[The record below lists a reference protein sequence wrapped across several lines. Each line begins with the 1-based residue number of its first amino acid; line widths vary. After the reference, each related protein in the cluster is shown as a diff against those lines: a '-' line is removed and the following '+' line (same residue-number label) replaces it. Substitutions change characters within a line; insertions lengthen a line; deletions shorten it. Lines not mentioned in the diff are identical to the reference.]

1 MADRNENGS
10 LRTGGG
16 SSGANVGS
24 GERVGKKPA
33 VVWGLAF
40 LLFAG
45 VLAGLW
51 WTLNEKFDADKLPAS
66 YEYVEK
72 FEKEGIPPIQAVD
85 LAGRPF
91 DLSKIDTP
99 VVIVNFWASW
109 CAPCVEEFPS
119 MLKLVD
125 ALDGKLTIVAVSMD
139 DDEKDL
145 NAFAKL
151 FKVPQPGFEVLW
163 DKDKNVM
170 NTYAVGKLPESY
182 IVGRD
187 RKLIRKVLGIE
198 DWATP
203 NAIDYFRTLAAEK
216 P

>member
-1 MADRNENGS
+1 MSESTVKNRA
-10 LRTGGG
+10 
-16 SSGANVGS
+16 A
-24 GERVGKKPA
+24 KF
-33 VVWGLAF
+33 WGLGF
-40 LLFAG
+40 VVFVV

-51 WTLNEKFDADKLPAS
+51 WLMKVKFDADKLPKS

-72 FEKEGIPPIQAVD
+72 FEKAGIPEIEAVD
-85 LAGRPF
+85 LNGRAF
-91 DLSKIDTP
+91 DLAKVDTP
-99 VVIVNFWASW
+99 IVIVNFWASW

-119 MLKLVD
+119 MLKLVA
-125 ALDGKLTIVAVSMD
+125 ALEGKLTIVAVSMD

-145 NAFAKL
+145 RAFAKL

-163 DKDKNVM
+163 DKDKKVM

-203 NAIDYFRTLAAEK
+203 NAIDYFKSLAEGK
-216 P
+216 Q

>member
-1 MADRNENGS
+1 VSKMAVKKK
-10 LRTGGG
+10 
-16 SSGANVGS
+16 SSA
-24 GERVGKKPA
+24 A
-33 VVWGLAF
+33 TWGLAF
-40 LLFAG
+40 VVFVVALAG
-45 VLAGLW
+45 VW
-51 WTLNEKFDADKLPAS
+51 WALKTKFDANKLPKS
-66 YEYVEK
+66 YEYVEQ
-72 FEKEGIPPIQAVD
+72 FEKEGIPAIEAVD

-91 DLSKIDTP
+91 DLATIDTP

-119 MLKLVD
+119 MLKLVS
-125 ALDGKLTIVAVSMD
+125 ALNGKLTIVAVSMD
-139 DDEKDL
+139 EDEKDL
-145 NAFAKL
+145 RAFAKL

-163 DKDKNVM
+163 DKDKKVM

-203 NAIDYFRTLAAEK
+203 NAIDYFKSLAEEK
-216 P
+216 PQ